1 MWLFL
6 VCWGVFPR
14 LLRRLIF
21 SFRHLVHL
29 VVLGVRW
36 LFSRSN
42 MQSACSFNIQHAIC
56 SHHVLGHFLFLFVH
70 CFICL
75 LSLSAAVSGSSLVWF
90 CSIFHFLYFYVC
102 SELLCFLFS
111 NTWFLFVGWPGCL
124 LYLLRKF
131 ALSFWLTF
139 FLSLGSSGCLQSVP
153 WLFSQFVCNPL
164 VLSISDGCSHCVN
177 SHFRVFFVCRFICLS
192 LSPVLSDFPFYLR
205 GFLFFL
211 LFILKFY
218 SFMYCFCWLLSSSGC
233 SLNMQRYLVLVFICL
248 VIVCLLFLFVGSP
261 GCSLYLLH
269 NFVLHFIFSVF
280 FDWRFFCRWD
290 HLVLCNVCWLCFWSD
305 IQSVCS
311 LHVWRLLCVKPLSFS
326 LGLLV
331 YLLVASIGL

>member
-29 VVLGVRW
+29 VVLGARW
-36 LFSRSN
+36 LFPRSN
-42 MQSACSFNIQHAIC
+42 MQSACSFNIRHAIC

-75 LSLSAAVSGSSLVWF
+75 LSLSAAVSGSSRLVLF
-90 CSIFHFLYFYVC
+90 DFSLPLFLCMQRVT
-102 SELLCFLFS
+102 LFLFS

-205 GFLFFL
+205 GFLLFFL
-211 LFILKFY
+211 FIFL
-218 SFMYCFCWLLSSSGC
+218 SFFHLCIVFVGCCLLLVVLSIC
-233 SLNMQRYLVLVFICL
+233 SVT
-248 VIVCLLFLFVGSP
+248 LFLFS
-261 GCSLYLLH
+261 YAWLL
-269 NFVLHFIFSVF
+269 F
-280 FDWRFFCRWD
+280 
-290 HLVLCNVCWLCFWSD
+290 
-305 IQSVCS
+305 VCS
-311 LHVWRLLCVKPLSFS
+311 FCLLVHLAVLYICCIILFFTLFSRSSLIDVLSVAEIIWFFAMSVGCVFDLIFNLYVLSMSGDSYVLSHFRF
-326 LGLLV
+326 LLV
-331 YLLVASIGL
+331 Y